1 MVTRKLKVIDQ
12 ALDSITTQNDL
23 AKFLTNTENA
33 QKLDGLVVDIC
44 DALMG
49 YQVCTPK
56 LLPLIASNNTPDLT
70 TARHP

>member
-1 MVTRKLKVIDQ
+1 VITRKLKVIDQ

-23 AKFLTNTENA
+23 AQFLTNTENA
-33 QKLDGLVVDIC
+33 QKLDGLVVDIH

-56 LLPLIASNNTPDLT
+56 PLPLIASNNTPDLT
-70 TARHP
+70 TARYP